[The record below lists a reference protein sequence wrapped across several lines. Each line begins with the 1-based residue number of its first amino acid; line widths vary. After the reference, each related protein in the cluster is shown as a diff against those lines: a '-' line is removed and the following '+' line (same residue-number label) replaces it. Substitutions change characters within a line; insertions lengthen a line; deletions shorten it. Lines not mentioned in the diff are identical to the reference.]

1 MDPSL
6 RSQPRHGRLVLLLR
20 ADPYVWALAFVPLY
34 ILFVSSNWIF
44 SPTQSIDPW
53 VYHGFFRNLQ
63 EYKTALFPGTYYGSR
78 LSWIVP
84 GFLAYKFLPP
94 VAANYAL
101 HLGLWYTAVFA
112 LYFTLRAT
120 AGRQAGLIAAVFLGS
135 YIHFL
140 QPLGSDYVDGPANA
154 YLLVCLAFLTAAARK
169 ERNGWALICA
179 GAAFSAVVYT
189 NLFTVIFTPVAA
201 LYFALLCPRSRGR
214 LTIRAGLSSLAWFL
228 SGAAVLTVFLGGVN
242 FVIEGSFEFYM
253 PSVYYVL
260 GHLGQPNPWK
270 LPLAQWINQAEWL
283 VLPLVAAAAAL
294 VALASAR
301 FRVSPGGPA
310 AAAAFLLALLLMI
323 VCEWRGIPVLQYP
336 FYASYLTPPAFLVIG
351 ALLQRPLEHLARSA
365 ALLLAFA
372 VLLIVTVPLW
382 GYNAQLSQLKTEY
395 WPFPPLLFGAV
406 FAVGGLLPGKA
417 AGWGTAAA
425 LAGCLVTSASIGYA
439 STDRHAQRGTF
450 ARIAQAADT
459 IDAVRGS
466 EFIWFWYNKAD
477 PNFAEFHALHS
488 IYLWGYT
495 MIGDEFPRIKPD
507 AAIADRALVVIP
519 SSAGEVLAGANQAL
533 HPNLFAAELV
543 DRREISAGGTRYSL
557 SFARIRFDSARLQ
570 PLELRPCESGDCGV
584 LALRRTLNA
593 RLDGVE
599 SSPARLPLERWIQNP
614 DPETR
619 LENEPDGVSLTT
631 ALSRE
636 GYAAKYGPLLAET
649 AGRYVFKLQYALSK
663 GGIAFGAK
671 PADESRWLDRASIP
685 VSQPGER
692 TAVLSL
698 EAEAGEPFWLMI
710 ANDHPLGDHASRYVI
725 LELEAYRFPARDA
738 AAQAHSAN

>member
-1 MDPSL
+1 MDSSL
-6 RSQPRHGRLVLLLR
+6 RSQPRHGRLVSPLS

-63 EYKTALFPGTYYGSR
+63 EYKTVLFPGTYYGSR

-94 VAANYAL
+94 LAANYAL

-120 AGRQAGLIAAVFLGS
+120 AGRQAGLVAAVFLGS

-154 YLLVCLAFLTAAARK
+154 YLLVCFAFLTAAARK
-169 ERNGWALICA
+169 ERNRWALICA
-179 GAAFSAVVYT
+179 GAAFAAVVYT
-189 NLFTVIFTPVAA
+189 NLFTVIFAPVAV
-201 LYFALLCPRSRGR
+201 LYFELLCRRFRGR
-214 LTIRAGLSSLAWFL
+214 LTIRAGFRSLAWLL
-228 SGAAVLTVFLGGVN
+228 SGAAALTVFLGGVN

-270 LPLAQWINQAEWL
+270 LPVAQWIMQAEWL
-283 VLPLVAAAAAL
+283 VLPLVVAVAAL

-301 FRVSPGGPA
+301 FRASPAGPA
-310 AAAAFLLALLLMI
+310 AAGAFLLAFLLMI
-323 VCEWRGIPVLQYP
+323 FCEWRGIPVLQYSY
-336 FYASYLTPPAFLVIG
+336 YASYLTPPAFLVIG
-351 ALLQRPLEHLARSA
+351 ALLQRPLEHLGSSA

-382 GYNAQLSQLKTEY
+382 GYNAHLSQLKAEY
-395 WPFPPLLFGAV
+395 WPLTPLLFGAV
-406 FAVGGLLPGKA
+406 FAVGGLLPGKT
-417 AGWGTAAA
+417 AGWGTAAG
-425 LAGCLVTSASIGYA
+425 LAGCLVSSASIGYA
-439 STDRHAQRGTF
+439 STDRHVQRGPF

-495 MIGDEFPRIKPD
+495 MIGDEFPSIKPD

-519 SSAGEVLAGANQAL
+519 SSGGEVLADANQAL
-533 HPNLFAAELV
+533 YPNLFAAELI
-543 DRREISAGGTRYSL
+543 DRREISAGGASYSL

-584 LALRRTLNA
+584 LAPR
-593 RLDGVE
+593 VE
-599 SSPARLPLERWIQNP
+599 RSPARLPLEGWIQNP
-614 DPETR
+614 DSQTR
-619 LENEPDGVSLTT
+619 LEKAPDGVSLTT
-631 ALSRE
+631 ALTRE
-636 GYAAKYGPLLAET
+636 GYAAKYGPLVAET
-649 AGRYVFKLQYALSK
+649 GGRYVFKLQYVLSK

-692 TAVLSL
+692 TAVLFL

-725 LELEAYRFPARDA
+725 LELEAYRFPAGDA
-738 AAQAHSAN
+738 AAPARSAN